1 MSEQAPRFEYTPEQ
15 EAEMAASSAAQD
27 TAAQTEQSSQ
37 FLLGPRKVGDVPMA
51 AGGFERHAISGDGM
65 KYTRNHGE
73 RYASASDFHRQAGVA
88 QDYEMEDQ
96 PKQETRRSRAG
107 QAIGRILGR
116 SR

>member
-15 EAEMAASSAAQD
+15 EAEMAAKAAAQD
-27 TAAQTEQSSQ
+27 AAAQTEQDSQ
-37 FLLGPRKVGDVPMA
+37 FLHGPRKVGDVPMA
-51 AGGFERHAISGDGM
+51 AGGFERHGISGDGM

-73 RYASASDFHRQAGVA
+73 RYKSASDFHRQAGVA

-107 QAIGRILGR
+107 KALGRILGR